1 MPFYD
6 VGMDAQTALRTVISL
21 VPNWYVADCGPFKH
35 TLGVGDQTAEFFSHR
50 RPTPELNEL
59 IKRAKA
65 DLPRLLGISENLPS
79 VVAMNYVQE
88 HFAKVWL
95 KLRAPNIAWER
106 LLDYLSTVSERTYEN
121 QRVSYNFVISE
132 GERSMS
138 VTDARI
144 QKIFDPL
151 ATSMH
156 TFIRLNKEVEFAG
169 YQEIRWE
176 EIKDTQEYKFY
187 PEFLQPI
194 AGNLKAGEFS
204 VHQTLRGDLIIMDKA
219 GMVAAKR
226 KGRWKLYDVNT
237 FKNSII
243 DAISDTV
250 RGARTQDYR
259 VGCNLFEIMFD
270 LSFKR
275 HGALLVYD
283 PNKQVLQRVRNRGS
297 VITGKEA
304 DEAHSLL
311 APTIRSIQMCSKPHH
326 SRKKRLLL
334 EIASMDG
341 AVLFTPTEV
350 LAFGAMIDQHEK
362 AGTETGARG
371 TAARSVLYW
380 GGLPIKVSADGE
392 ITIYFRSYGRPSG
405 TCEARLEFL

>member
-1 MPFYD
+1 MD
-6 VGMDAQTALRTVISL
+6 VQTALRTVISL

-35 TLGVGDQTAEFFSHR
+35 ILRAGEETVEFFSHR
-50 RPTPELNEL
+50 RLTPELNDL
-59 IKRAKA
+59 ITHARE
-65 DLPRLLGISENLPS
+65 DLPRLLSVAVNLPS
-79 VVAMNYVQE
+79 VTAVNYIQE

-95 KLRAPNIAWER
+95 RLRSPDINWEK
-106 LLDYLSTVSERTYEN
+106 LLDYLSAVSDRTYEN
-121 QRVSYNFVISE
+121 QRVSYNFVIGE
-132 GERSMS
+132 GEGSLS
-138 VTDARI
+138 ITDGRI

-156 TFIRLNKEVEFAG
+156 TFIKLNKDIEFAG
-169 YQEIRWE
+169 YEEIRWE

-194 AGNLKAGEFS
+194 AGNLRPSEYS
-204 VHQTLRGDLIIMDKA
+204 VHQTLRGDLVIMNAA

-237 FKNSII
+237 FKNSIV
-243 DAISDTV
+243 DAIVDTV
-250 RGARTQDYR
+250 EGTRTQDYR

-283 PNKQVLQRVRNRGS
+283 PNRRVLERVRNRGS
-297 VITGKEA
+297 IIAGQEA
-304 DEAHSLL
+304 DQAHSLL
-311 APTIRSIQMCSKPHH
+311 APVIRGIQMCSRPHH

-350 LAFGAMIDQHEK
+350 LAFGAMIDQHEN
-362 AGTETGARG
+362 AGNETGARS
-371 TAARSVLYW
+371 TAARSALYW

-392 ITIYFRSYGRPSG
+392 ISIYFRSYGRPGGS
-405 TCEARLEFL
+405 CEAQLEFL